1 MSPTLL
7 VGSVY
12 PIYIHPC
19 PSLYTT
25 GLSPPFS
32 QSIKWSKHD
41 SSCICIGTCCADLWH
56 QGLRF
61 AQGVE
66 LPLQSWSYDE
76 GMDAAV
82 QMQRVLRMRHYRIS
96 RDATG
101 WRWGCTGA
109 RHIQCS
115 PAGWHAAC
123 LLNTSIEII
132 TNVVVAK
139 IVAIDIDIASSLDTC
154 RAIVILLRW
163 NSPPNFQ

>member
-1 MSPTLL
+1 M
-7 VGSVY
+7 Y

-25 GLSPPFS
+25 GSAPPS
-32 QSIKWSKHD
+32 LNRLNDPNTTQAVSASAPAVPTCDTRGCDLHRV
-41 SSCICIGTCCADLWH
+41 SSCHFRVDPMTREWMRQCKCNGFFECVIIASCVMQQAD
-56 QGLRF
+56 
-61 AQGVE
+61 
-66 LPLQSWSYDE
+66 
-76 GMDAAV
+76 
-82 QMQRVLRMRHYRIS
+82 
-96 RDATG
+96 
-101 WRWGCTGA
+101 WGCTGA

-154 RAIVILLRW
+154 RAIVILLR
-163 NSPPNFQ
+163 